1 MQALSKNFSSWLKF
15 CFLSVFNQR
24 IMKSLGGM
32 RPIKTSDIK
41 LNCLFCN
48 VDGNNPGNWNLNE
61 KPV

>member
-1 MQALSKNFSSWLKF
+1 
-15 CFLSVFNQR
+15 
-24 IMKSLGGM
+24 MKSLGGM